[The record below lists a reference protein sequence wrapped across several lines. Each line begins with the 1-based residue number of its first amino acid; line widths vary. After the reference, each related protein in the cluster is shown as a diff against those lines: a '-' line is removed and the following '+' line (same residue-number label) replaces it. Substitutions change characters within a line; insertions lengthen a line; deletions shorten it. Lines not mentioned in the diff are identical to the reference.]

1 MVQTR
6 KMQALKQRQETQEN
20 SAQKQTEKKIE
31 KPDMEVIKKLHNG
44 SRESSN
50 EKQTIE
56 DKNKNAKFRG
66 KQKATGRWN

>member
-6 KMQALKQRQETQEN
+6 KMQALKQRQESQEY
-20 SAQKQTEKKIE
+20 SAQKQTKKNIE
-31 KPDMEVIKKLHNG
+31 KADMEVIKKLYNG

-50 EKQTIE
+50 EKKIIE
-56 DKNKNAKFRG
+56 DKIKNANFRG

>member
-6 KMQALKQRQETQEN
+6 KMQALKQQESQEN

-31 KPDMEVIKKLHNG
+31 KPNMEVIKKLYNG

-50 EKQTIE
+50 EKKIIE
-56 DKNKNAKFRG
+56 DKNKNANFRR